1 MPDVFTVLGQDHAEV
16 KQMLDKLENGPTRTG
31 GASASQLQDRKQLV
45 QALIIAESK
54 HEAVEEEFFWPVVR
68 DLSGDGAQLAG
79 QGTRQEQEAK
89 VVLHRLDG
97 LDPADDEF
105 EELVTTIIDDGRA
118 HIAFEEERVWPA
130 LREVL
135 NSAGAEH
142 LGEQLMRGKDTAP
155 TRPHPEVPPR
165 PGVLKATGPVAAI
178 VDRLRDA
185 TTGRGKRGKK

>member
-16 KQMLDKLENGPTRTG
+16 KQMLDELENGPTRVS
-31 GASASQLQDRKQLV
+31 GASTAQLQDRKQLA

-68 DLSGDGAQLAG
+68 DLSGDGAELAR
-79 QGTRQEQEAK
+79 QGTRQEQDAK
-89 VVLHRLDG
+89 IALDRLDEA
-97 LDPADDEF
+97 DPADDEF
-105 EELVTTIIDDGRA
+105 EVLVTAAIRDGRA
-118 HIAFEEERVWPA
+118 HIAFEEERVWPR

-135 NSAGAEH
+135 NPAGAEH

-155 TRPHPEVPPR
+155 TRPHPQVPPR

-178 VDRLRDA
+178 VDRLRDIV
-185 TTGRGKRGKK
+185 TGRGKK

>member
-16 KQMLDKLENGPTRTG
+16 KQMLDELENGPTRMS
-31 GASASQLQDRKQLV
+31 GASTAQLRERKQLA
-45 QALIIAESK
+45 QALIIAESR

-68 DLSGDGAQLAG
+68 DLSGDGAELAG
-79 QGTRQEQEAK
+79 QGTRQEQDAK
-89 VVLHRLDG
+89 VVLDRLDEA
-97 LDPADDEF
+97 DPADDEF
-105 EELVTTIIDDGRA
+105 EVLVTAAVRDGRA
-118 HIAFEEERVWPA
+118 HIAFEEERVWPG

-178 VDRLRDA
+178 VDRLRDIV
-185 TTGRGKRGKK
+185 TGRGKK

>member
-1 MPDVFTVLGQDHAEV
+1 MPDVFAVLGQDHAEV
-16 KQMLDKLENGPTRTG
+16 KQMLDKLENGPTRMG
-31 GASASQLQDRKQLV
+31 GASTAQLHDRKQLA

-68 DLSGDGAQLAG
+68 DLSGDGAELAR
-79 QGTRQEQEAK
+79 QGTLQEQDAK
-89 VVLHRLDG
+89 IALDRLDEA
-97 LDPADDEF
+97 DPADDEF
-105 EELVTTIIDDGRA
+105 EVLVTAAIRDGRA
-118 HIAFEEERVWPA
+118 HIAFEEERVWPR

-155 TRPHPEVPPR
+155 TRPHPQVPPR

-178 VDRLRDA
+178 VDRLRDIV
-185 TTGRGKRGKK
+185 TGRGKK